1 MSEERSSH
9 EVNEKS
15 SGLQCLPRCA
25 QNIPRN
31 PFSPAYRFAKAS
43 SSLILCQRIRLTWNW
58 TCFCSREKS
67 WSRCRVILATIPPL
81 GNSHRLPQSSNS
93 PFKWIVYSGCCVL
106 VHIGSS
112 FSFNLNRDSILCVI
126 SSFIVSLFVTYIWNI
141 NFILSLLWDLFVFLL
156 KIFSLFWKYNKC
168 ICINYVSKM

>member
-1 MSEERSSH
+1 M
-9 EVNEKS
+9 
-15 SGLQCLPRCA
+15 CLPRCA
-25 QNIPRN
+25 QNIPRRN

-43 SSLILCQRIRLTWNW
+43 STPLILCQRIRLTWNW

-106 VHIGSS
+106 VHIASS
-112 FSFNLNRDSILCVI
+112 FFILTWIRDFLYYALFRH
-126 SSFIVSLFVTYIWNI
+126 FIVYLLYIYIWNI
-141 NFILSLLWDLFVFLL
+141 NLSLLWDLFVFPL
-156 KIFSLFWKYNKC
+156 KIFFLFWKYK
-168 ICINYVSKM
+168 